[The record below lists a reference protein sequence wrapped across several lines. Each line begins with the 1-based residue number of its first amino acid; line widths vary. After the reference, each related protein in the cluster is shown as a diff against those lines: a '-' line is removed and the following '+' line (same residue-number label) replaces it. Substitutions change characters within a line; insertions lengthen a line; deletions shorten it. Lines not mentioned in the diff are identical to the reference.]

1 MGPEINSFFIPWPFQ
16 WPLWGLYPQIQT
28 HRTIKKPCLPVVTPR
43 RCDIVTLAGRNYRAG
58 RCFLGKNNWWK
69 KWLVRSLYGFAR
81 KWLQKNCNFKEDMR
95 INHAFFPVPY
105 FETQPHF
112 WGYFIVSTI
121 EVSQSSC
128 NEKFWP
134 HKLGCF
140 IPKMRKVFVLRNRS
154 MNRGFTD
161 FLVRA
166 SSFPALMFNGKKTHI
181 KRKIENG
188 KLSSLFF
195 ILYDS
200 CTFCFIILI
209 HE

>member
-1 MGPEINSFFIPWPFQ
+1 MLARGYPTPLRYRHTGRSQLSSRKVLFGEKQLMKKMACTKPVWLRQKMVTEKLQFQ
-16 WPLWGLYPQIQT
+16 GGHENQ
-28 HRTIKKPCLPVVTPR
+28 PC
-43 RCDIVTLAGRNYRAG
+43 I
-58 RCFLGKNNWWK
+58 
-69 KWLVRSLYGFAR
+69 
-81 KWLQKNCNFKEDMR
+81 
-95 INHAFFPVPY
+95 FPVPY